1 MYKAYRSGD
10 SEVFKD
16 CSAVFLYS
24 DRHCADLCLQRADA
38 ADEHAESDLRK
49 ELKINREFKKGFTLL
64 EMTIVVL
71 IISVLFLLTVP
82 NIQKT
87 LSIVNSKGCKALEKV
102 GDAAIVQYKLEY
114 GEYPGSVSDLVS
126 AGLLSEDQV
135 TCDGSHTL
143 VISDG
148 QAYID

>member
-1 MYKAYRSGD
+1 M
-10 SEVFKD
+10 
-16 CSAVFLYS
+16 
-24 DRHCADLCLQRADA
+24 
-38 ADEHAESDLRK
+38 LR
-49 ELKINREFKKGFTLL
+49 EMRKGFTLL

-87 LSIVNSKGCKALEKV
+87 LTIVNNKGCKALEKV
-102 GDAAIVQYKLEY
+102 ADSAIIQYKLEY
-114 GEYPGSVSDLVS
+114 DEYPGSVQDLIS
-126 AGLLSEDQV
+126 AGLLTEDQAK
-135 TCDGSHTL
+135 CDGSHTL